1 MYFRFILDYGNDV
14 RQNANSRDFLGFKMG
29 CKAVE
34 TTRNINNTFGLGT
47 ANERTVQWWFT
58 KFCNEE
64 ESPEDKE
71 GNGRPPEVDSD
82 QLTAIMEA
90 DPLTTTQE
98 SCQRTQH

>member
-1 MYFRFILDYGNDV
+1 MFILDHRNDV
-14 RQNANSRDFLGFKMG
+14 RQKVNSSIFLFKCKID